1 MFLKL
6 FGDRLKKS
14 LHPMFLGAG
23 MPECELHKE
32 KRSLSVLLEPKKPIE
47 SPALEKAEKAIAE
60 AYKLQSV
67 SIRCR
72 YAKELFSAECL
83 TLLIDFVKKKS
94 AFINGIFDG
103 AAARYEGG
111 ALIIRLENGGYDI
124 IQSAGVPALLR
135 QGVKEMFCLEL
146 EIEFEGNLET
156 SAEMAEKTRRQAEER
171 DKALRDAEKKEKQ
184 AKTEAPRTDRPA
196 GGLPYYVDTVQ
207 PVMGK
212 KITAKAT
219 PIKDITPDLGQ
230 AVLFGDIFKLEK
242 TPTKAGNKHR
252 VSFCVTDYTGS
263 YMIKKYVENSQ
274 LAALEPL
281 ADGVSVLVKGS
292 ISFDDYEKDYVIQ
305 PQDICRVRKY
315 LRTDTAKEKRVE
327 LHMHSN
333 MSAMDGMT
341 PVKSLVKRAHSFGH
355 KAVAITDHG
364 VAQAFP
370 DAMNAAEEIERGGG
384 EMKIIYGVEGY
395 YVNDLVPA
403 VTGDSE
409 MPFDGEY
416 VVFDVETTGLSAAS
430 EKLTEIGAVRLSGGK
445 ITETFGTFVNPERP
459 IPRQITELTGITDE
473 MVKDAPRE
481 KEAVERFLAFC
492 GDAPLVAHN
501 APFDISFIT
510 AAATRHR
517 FKFSPSYI
525 DTVPMCRALLT
536 ELKNHKLNTVAAGL
550 GIKQQNHHRAEDD
563 CRVLAEIFLRL
574 LLMLRDKTGC
584 GTADG
589 INGALTGG
597 DFRKLRRYH
606 QILLAQNMTG
616 LKNLYRLISK
626 AHLEYFYK
634 TPTIPR
640 SLLEKHREGLLVGS
654 ACEAGELFGAVM
666 MGRPWR
672 ELLEIASFYDFLEI
686 QPIANNRFLIRDGR
700 ADEEQLKEYN
710 RTIVKL
716 GDKLKK
722 PVVATGDVHF
732 LEPHDEVF
740 RRILMAGQGFKDAD
754 EQPPLYFKTTD
765 EMLSEFEYLGK
776 SRAYEVVV
784 ANPNALCDKIEK
796 IRPIPKGSYPPSI
809 EGADETLEE
818 TTLRRAKEVY
828 GDPLP
833 ELVDERLRKELD
845 SIIKNG
851 FSVMYVTAQKLVA
864 DSEANGY
871 LVGSRGSVGSSFA
884 ATMAGI
890 SEVNPL
896 VPHYVCP
903 KCKNSEFFT
912 DGSVGSGFDLPE
924 KGCPKCGAD
933 YIRDGQDIPFET
945 FLGFEGDKTPDID
958 LNFSGEYQPFAHK
971 FTEKLFGGGNVF
983 KAGTISTVAEKTA
996 YGFLLKYAEER
1007 GLILGKAEKSRLA
1020 AGCTGVKRT
1029 TGQHPG
1035 GMVVVPQEMEVY
1047 DFCPV
1052 QHPADDVGS
1061 DTVTTH
1067 FDFHS
1072 IHDTILKLDILGHDV
1087 PSIYKY
1093 LEEFTGIPVME
1104 VPMSDQRVM
1113 SLFTSPDALNVSAG
1127 DIDSETGTFSLP
1139 EVGTSFVRQM
1149 LIEAEPKNFSDLLQI
1164 SGLSHGTDV
1173 WIGNAQELIKKGVCS
1188 ISEVIGTRD
1197 SIMTYL
1203 IHKGLKPGM
1212 AFKIMEIVR
1221 KGKAVKFLTG
1231 EHKQAM
1237 REHGVPEWYIDS
1249 CMKIKYMFPKAHAAA
1264 YMISTLRLGWYKVYH
1279 PAEYYAAYF
1288 TVRGEDMDAKTVLS
1302 GKDAVRRRIQE
1313 IKMKGREATAKE
1325 NATFSTLQIVNELLS
1340 REIELLPIDFYKS
1353 AASKYKVEGGKIRL
1367 PFAALAGVGA
1377 NAAALLEKAAAKGEY
1392 ISKEDLQM
1400 QAGVSKTVM
1409 EALGELGA
1417 LDFLPESNQIS
1428 LF

>member
-1 MFLKL
+1 
-6 FGDRLKKS
+6 
-14 LHPMFLGAG
+14 
-23 MPECELHKE
+23 
-32 KRSLSVLLEPKKPIE
+32 
-47 SPALEKAEKAIAE
+47 
-60 AYKLQSV
+60 
-67 SIRCR
+67 
-72 YAKELFSAECL
+72 
-83 TLLIDFVKKKS
+83 
-94 AFINGIFDG
+94 
-103 AAARYEGG
+103 
-111 ALIIRLENGGYDI
+111 
-124 IQSAGVPALLR
+124 
-135 QGVKEMFCLEL
+135 
-146 EIEFEGNLET
+146 
-156 SAEMAEKTRRQAEER
+156 
-171 DKALRDAEKKEKQ
+171 
-184 AKTEAPRTDRPA
+184 
-196 GGLPYYVDTVQ
+196 
-207 PVMGK
+207 
-212 KITAKAT
+212 
-219 PIKDITPDLGQ
+219 
-230 AVLFGDIFKLEK
+230 
-242 TPTKAGNKHR
+242 
-252 VSFCVTDYTGS
+252 
-263 YMIKKYVENSQ
+263 
-274 LAALEPL
+274 
-281 ADGVSVLVKGS
+281 
-292 ISFDDYEKDYVIQ
+292 
-305 PQDICRVRKY
+305 
-315 LRTDTAKEKRVE
+315 
-327 LHMHSN
+327 
-333 MSAMDGMT
+333 MDGMT

-606 QILLAQNMTG
+606 QILLVKNMTG

-654 ACEAGELFGAVM
+654 ACEAGELFQAVM

-672 ELLEIASFYDFLEI
+672 ELVEIASFYDFLEI
-686 QPIANNRFLIRDGR
+686 QPIDNNRFLIREGR
-700 ADEEQLKEYN
+700 ASEEQLKEYN

-732 LEPHDEVF
+732 LEPQDEVF
-740 RRILMAGQGFKDAD
+740 RRILMVGQGFKDAD
-754 EQPPLYFKTTD
+754 EQPPLYFKTTE

-784 ANPNALCDKIEK
+784 ANPNALCDQIEK

-818 TTLRRAKEVY
+818 TTLRRAKEIY

-833 ELVDERLRKELD
+833 PLVDARLRKELD

-896 VPHYVCP
+896 VPHYICP
-903 KCKNSEFFT
+903 KCKSSEFFE

-924 KGCPKCGAD
+924 KACPNCGTA

-971 FTEKLFGGGNVF
+971 FTEKLFGSGNVF

-1007 GLILGKAEKSRLA
+1007 GLVRLLYRVWRRAVPASSGRPASIRA
-1020 AGCTGVKRT
+1020 AWWLYRRKERS
-1029 TGQHPG
+1029 
-1035 GMVVVPQEMEVY
+1035 M
-1047 DFCPV
+1047 
-1052 QHPADDVGS
+1052 
-1061 DTVTTH
+1061 
-1067 FDFHS
+1067 
-1072 IHDTILKLDILGHDV
+1072 I
-1087 PSIYKY
+1087 
-1093 LEEFTGIPVME
+1093 
-1104 VPMSDQRVM
+1104 
-1113 SLFTSPDALNVSAG
+1113 SA
-1127 DIDSETGTFSLP
+1127 
-1139 EVGTSFVRQM
+1139 R
-1149 LIEAEPKNFSDLLQI
+1149 
-1164 SGLSHGTDV
+1164 
-1173 WIGNAQELIKKGVCS
+1173 CS
-1188 ISEVIGTRD
+1188 IRRTMWVPTR
-1197 SIMTYL
+1197 
-1203 IHKGLKPGM
+1203 
-1212 AFKIMEIVR
+1212 
-1221 KGKAVKFLTG
+1221 
-1231 EHKQAM
+1231 
-1237 REHGVPEWYIDS
+1237 
-1249 CMKIKYMFPKAHAAA
+1249 
-1264 YMISTLRLGWYKVYH
+1264 
-1279 PAEYYAAYF
+1279 
-1288 TVRGEDMDAKTVLS
+1288 
-1302 GKDAVRRRIQE
+1302 
-1313 IKMKGREATAKE
+1313 
-1325 NATFSTLQIVNELLS
+1325 
-1340 REIELLPIDFYKS
+1340 
-1353 AASKYKVEGGKIRL
+1353 
-1367 PFAALAGVGA
+1367 
-1377 NAAALLEKAAAKGEY
+1377 
-1392 ISKEDLQM
+1392 
-1400 QAGVSKTVM
+1400 
-1409 EALGELGA
+1409 
-1417 LDFLPESNQIS
+1417 
-1428 LF
+1428 